1 MAKLIPKI
9 RILVGAVVAMGPGK
23 ADLLESI
30 ARGGSI
36 SAAARE
42 MGMSYR
48 RAWLLV
54 EDMNKAF
61 RQPVVDTLTGGDG
74 GGGARLTELGVQV
87 LRRYRAMEAKAARA
101 VATDLREFSQLLR
114 LQSRRRRA

>member
-1 MAKLIPKI
+1 MAKLVPKI
-9 RILVGAVVAMGPGK
+9 RILVGAVVAIGPGK
-23 ADLLESI
+23 ADLLQAI
-30 ARGGSI
+30 GRRGSI

-61 RQPVVDTLTGGDG
+61 RRPVVDTLTGGDG
-74 GGGARLTELGVQV
+74 GGGARLTELGEKV
-87 LRRYRAMEAKAARA
+87 LRRYRAMEARAARA
-101 VATDLREFSQLLR
+101 VAADLRGFSQLLR
-114 LQSRRRRA
+114 PQSRRRRG